1 MKPKA
6 IDQMTVS
13 ELVEKFA
20 EVAVAQDEAELRG
33 QMTKYNRFFKQ
44 MMDVE
49 AQLRGRDG
57 DQRLKLVRLFD
68 HPNLHVRVQ
77 AAMLT
82 LAVAPIE
89 ARAQLEAL
97 AASDRLP
104 YSADAGM
111 CLWNLDRGVFKPT

>member
-1 MKPKA
+1 MKSKA
-6 IDQMTVS
+6 ISQMTVS
-13 ELVEKFA
+13 ELVEKFV
-20 EVAVAQDEAELRG
+20 EIAVAQDHAELRG
-33 QMTKYNRFFKQ
+33 QIGKYNLLFKQ
-44 MMDVE
+44 MINVE
-49 AQLRGRDG
+49 GELKSRDG
-57 DQRLKLVRLFD
+57 DQRRELLRLFD

-82 LAVAPIE
+82 LAVAPVE
-89 ARAQLEAL
+89 ARAQLEML